1 MRTLLAI
8 LIGSFLFSCNTSNHN
23 QLSVEGLQEWTYYIR
38 LDIKLRDLELHQ
50 LTLNY
55 EKTKQELQSII

>member
-1 MRTLLAI
+1 M
-8 LIGSFLFSCNTSNHN
+8 
-23 QLSVEGLQEWTYYIR
+23 WTYYIR
-38 LDIKLRDLELHQ
+38 LDIKLRDLELLK